1 MASVVIHEFEV
12 EVPPESQTASTTPA
26 ASSVPEAH
34 MGAQEVECI
43 MRRHKERAARLWAH

>member
-26 ASSVPEAH
+26 ASSAPEAH